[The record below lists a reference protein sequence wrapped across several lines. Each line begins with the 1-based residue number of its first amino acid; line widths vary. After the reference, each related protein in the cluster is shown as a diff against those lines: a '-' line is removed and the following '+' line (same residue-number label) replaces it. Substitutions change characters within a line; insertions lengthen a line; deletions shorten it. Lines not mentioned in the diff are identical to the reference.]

1 MATAAAMVATEAQ
14 AEWEGGG
21 EAEPEAK
28 IEACAEA
35 QAVKSSVIARMGMAG
50 AAAAASCNEG
60 DKTPY

>member
-1 MATAAAMVATEAQ
+1 MVATEAQ
-14 AEWEGGG
+14 AEWEGGE

-35 QAVKSSVIARMGMAG
+35 QAVKTSVIARMAGMAG
-50 AAAAASCNEG
+50 AAAAAAASCNEG